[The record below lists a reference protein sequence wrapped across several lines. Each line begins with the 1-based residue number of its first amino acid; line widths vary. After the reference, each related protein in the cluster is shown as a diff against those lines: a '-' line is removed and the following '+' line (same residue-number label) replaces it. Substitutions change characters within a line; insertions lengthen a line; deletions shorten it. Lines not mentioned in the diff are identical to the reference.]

1 MDSQRYGLW
10 IDGRDVPTEK
20 TYTVYEK
27 YAGQPVA
34 TVADAAIEDV
44 RAAVAAAENAFR
56 RRPQLAPYRRYRIL
70 LRVAEL
76 LQRDKETLARNLVY
90 ESGMPIRDARQEVD
104 RGTQDFILA
113 AEEAKR
119 IQGEVLPIE
128 AQPGSENR
136 FAFSIRVPVGVVC
149 AITPFNA
156 PLSLLAHKVAPA
168 LAAGNTLVVKPPP
181 VAPLTAL
188 YLARLLEEAGLP
200 AGYYNVV
207 TGSTNDVGEWLLADP
222 RIRLYTFTGSAA
234 VGQHIKA
241 ATGLRRVLLELGNNS
256 GSIVCADA
264 DIDRA
269 VPYIVRGSFRK
280 AGQVCVSL
288 QRLYVHRSR
297 EEELLTKLAP
307 AVQKL
312 VVGDPMDE
320 ATDVGPMISEQAAAR
335 AEAWVQEAVAAGA
348 RVVIGGTRQGT
359 LFAPTILTGVTEDM
373 KVVCEEIFAPV
384 LSVIPF
390 DDLDDAI
397 DRLNNTPYGL
407 QAGVFTESLETAL
420 YCARRLEFGG
430 VNINDTSNYR
440 ADNLPYGGI
449 KKSGIGKEGP
459 KYAIREMTEER
470 IVTINLRHR
479 HYGPSE
485 G

>member
-1 MDSQRYGLW
+1 
-10 IDGRDVPTEK
+10 
-20 TYTVYEK
+20 
-27 YAGQPVA
+27 AG
-34 TVADAAIEDV
+34 EGYFGFFV
-44 RAAVAAAENAFR
+44 RR
-56 RRPQLAPYRRYRIL
+56 
-70 LRVAEL
+70 
-76 LQRDKETLARNLVY
+76 
-90 ESGMPIRDARQEVD
+90 
-104 RGTQDFILA
+104 
-113 AEEAKR
+113 
-119 IQGEVLPIE
+119 
-128 AQPGSENR
+128 
-136 FAFSIRVPVGVVC
+136 PVGVVA
-149 AITPFNA
+149 AITPFNF
-156 PLSLLAHKVAPA
+156 PLNLVAHKVAPA